1 MSSGN
6 CLYIWTL
13 LSLSC
18 LHSQRAFLTSW
29 HVLPQ
34 LILTPLEPQQKGS
47 TLFLI
52 VPIKV
57 WAKFHWPVSGNMPIL
72 WTSVCDTDWVTCL
85 LMTWGWGQCSKPLKN
100 IQQSVCQRKIGLL
113 LPEGGLNDGQAKTED
128 VHCFRRFYRSMN
140 CHHSRRIIRKTSRWP
155 VAHLSRVLCL
165 DSGFTWSHSVP
176 EPSSLLCV
184 SKYLLLSV

>member
-1 MSSGN
+1 MVSRDRNLPQTDFTKKENILAHEPVKSRFSWFRPQNVSSGN

-100 IQQSVCQRKIGLL
+100 IQQFAKEKLGYCLQKEDLMMGRQKQKMSIVFEDFTDLWTVTTL
-113 LPEGGLNDGQAKTED
+113 EG
-128 VHCFRRFYRSMN
+128 
-140 CHHSRRIIRKTSRWP
+140 
-155 VAHLSRVLCL
+155 
-165 DSGFTWSHSVP
+165 
-176 EPSSLLCV
+176 
-184 SKYLLLSV
+184 